1 MLRYQSERELK
12 WFGPAMIRWS
22 LVLRGFL
29 TCSFVTLWWA
39 ALPTAPLGDCIAVI
53 YCSPLLT
60 VLLSRVVLG
69 EKILLVFPIQA
80 LSATIGMAFIVQPPS
95 LLRAFNLAPA
105 GDSTGGD
112 YTLVFAAMVIGAIIP
127 VVTRQTKDASW
138 IEVMHV
144 TNFLAAFVMMPFMF
158 CLEQY
163 VGGALATLPSVG
175 VFEAGL
181 VVLAA
186 IGSFMGVAMQTRGYQ
201 LAEPGKAGM
210 YNYLEIPF
218 AYLLQLIGT
227 PTPISAGSIIGAILI
242 LMGCLLGAVAQWLS
256 SFQKVASVSAEPL
269 LKDEL
274 EGSIA

>member
-69 EKILLVFPIQA
+69 EKILLVFPIRA

-105 GDSTGGD
+105 GDST
-112 YTLVFAAMVIGAIIP
+112 
-127 VVTRQTKDASW
+127 
-138 IEVMHV
+138 
-144 TNFLAAFVMMPFMF
+144 
-158 CLEQY
+158 
-163 VGGALATLPSVG
+163 
-175 VFEAGL
+175 
-181 VVLAA
+181 
-186 IGSFMGVAMQTRGYQ
+186 
-201 LAEPGKAGM
+201 
-210 YNYLEIPF
+210 
-218 AYLLQLIGT
+218 
-227 PTPISAGSIIGAILI
+227 
-242 LMGCLLGAVAQWLS
+242 
-256 SFQKVASVSAEPL
+256 
-269 LKDEL
+269 
-274 EGSIA
+274 